1 MATMAIDMSDDLL
14 GDLLS
19 SDFEDIA
26 QEAIKA
32 CIPEAEQ
39 AVKDSVRSVI
49 KDKSRTE
56 LIESFQATNIMKSK
70 DDGMVAFVRAKGK
83 PKRGGRRKRGD
94 RARGTRAVSNNDIAF
109 WLEYGNSHQGAK
121 PFIGKAADKVRDKFT
136 DTCQEILNKKTGA
149 T

>member
-1 MATMAIDMSDDLL
+1 MATMTIDMPDDLF
-14 GDLLS
+14 GDLLK

-32 CIPEAEQ
+32 TIPEAEQ

-56 LIESFQATNIMKSK
+56 LIESFKATDVMQSK
-70 DDGMVAFVRAKGK
+70 DDGMVAFVRAQGK

-94 RARGTRAVSNNDIAF
+94 RTHGTRDVSNNDIAF

-121 PFIGKAADKVRDKFT
+121 PFIGKAADKVRAKFA
-136 DTCQEILNKKTGA
+136 DTCQDILNKKTGA